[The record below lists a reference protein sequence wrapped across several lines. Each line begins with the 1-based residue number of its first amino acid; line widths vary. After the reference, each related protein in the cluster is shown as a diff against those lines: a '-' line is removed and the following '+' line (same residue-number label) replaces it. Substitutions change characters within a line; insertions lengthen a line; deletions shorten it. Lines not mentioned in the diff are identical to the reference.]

1 MALFGKKKSNSV
13 DAEAAAAARP
23 LSDPRKAHSFFEHAR
38 TVHET
43 SNYEY
48 ATTLWL
54 QGLARDPASMT
65 GLEGFVESAQAF
77 VASRQKF
84 GPSKDQEKAARD
96 IKAASPITRMIPA
109 LLNWGTCPL
118 DAGHALKAIEAMA
131 KVEGLDL
138 GEQMYW
144 IGEKALA
151 AARRDPKSKKD
162 IFVRLKSA
170 FTDAG
175 IFDLAV
181 KAGEMACELDPND
194 RALQLEV
201 RNLSAQATMS
211 SGGYEKTGEA
221 GGFRANIRDAD
232 AQRKLEEQDRIVK
245 TEDVM
250 ERAIADAKEN
260 YEARPTDTPAIMRYA
275 RALLDRAT
283 SADEKTA
290 FTLLNSA
297 YEQTQEF
304 RFRQLAGDIRIRQGR
319 RKVAALRARAADNPG
334 DDEAKS
340 LYERGQRALLHLEAE
355 EFALRVKAYPT
366 DLGIKFELGRRF
378 FDLGKLEEAIE
389 LFQQA
394 RRDAKRRAE
403 CLSYLGRAFLGLGWQ
418 SEAIE
423 TLREAIAAYPNESDD
438 TGRSLRYALMEALE
452 GYARES
458 RDIAAAEEAG
468 KIASSIA
475 MEQIGFRD
483 VRDRR
488 AAIQTLIK
496 EIRATV

>member
-1 MALFGKKKSNSV
+1 MALFGKKKV
-13 DAEAAAAARP
+13 EPTEADAGAAASKP

-96 IKAASPITRMIPA
+96 IKAATPITRLIPA
-109 LLNWGTCPL
+109 LLQWGTCPL

-232 AQRKLEEQDRIVK
+232 TQRKLEEQDRIVK
-245 TEDVM
+245 TEDVI

-260 YEARPTDTPAIMRYA
+260 YESRPTDTPAIMRYA
-275 RALLDRAT
+275 RALLDRGT
-283 SADEKTA
+283 PADEKAA
-290 FTLLNSA
+290 FLLLNKA
-297 YEQTQEF
+297 FEQTQEF

-319 RKVAALRARAADNPG
+319 RKVAALRAKAADEPS
-334 DDEAKS
+334 DEARAM
-340 LYERGQRALLHLEAE
+340 YEKGQRALLHLEAE
-355 EFALRVKAYPT
+355 EFEARIKAYPT
-366 DLGIKFELGRRF
+366 DLSLKFELGRRL
-378 FDLGKLEEAIE
+378 FDLGRLEEAIE

-418 SEAIE
+418 AEAIE

-438 TGRSLRYALMEALE
+438 TGRGLRYALMEALE
-452 GYARES
+452 GFARES
-458 RDIAAAEEAG
+458 RDLPAAEEAG
-468 KIASSIA
+468 RIASGIA

-483 VRDRR
+483 VRERR
-488 AAIQTLIK
+488 AAIQELIK
-496 EIRATV
+496 ELRAPA